1 MEELKLIMQTLM
13 GLGETAKEGFIW
25 WLVIDKL
32 IPTLGV
38 IVCVGGVVGVL
49 AYVARRA
56 FAYWFAE
63 SRAIATIRE
72 IRSILEIYTYPNSRD
87 DSRILDNS
95 DLRKTTD
102 AVRLLREKILAKEK
116 D

>member
-38 IVCVGGVVGVL
+38 IGCVGGVVGVL

-72 IRSILEIYTYPNSRD
+72 IRSILEIYTYPSTRQNTKY
-87 DSRILDNS
+87 LDES
-95 DLRKTTD
+95 DLQNTTA
-102 AVRLLREKILAKEK
+102 AVRVLREQLLKGK
-116 D
+116 